1 MLEPAATVQQAATQQ
16 AQLGQVEQ
24 MVRGVGE
31 AIGEALA
38 RWIREDAIDAKILGR
53 PPPLWDGSP
62 ELWPSWSMR
71 VESFAKRLG
80 AAEEM
85 PQAITGDAHE
95 LHLRNFSAE
104 AAQRSQ
110 KLFDLFVDTLH
121 GRAAL
126 TLRVCEKGNGFQV
139 WSRLHKGFQAKS
151 ASRFQSML
159 SAIMHP
165 E

>member
-1 MLEPAATVQQAATQQ
+1 MPNTEPAQFAQAAAQQQ

-38 RWIREDAIDAKILGR
+38 RRLREDALDAKLLGR
-53 PPPLWDGSP
+53 PPPAWDGSP
-62 ELWPSWSMR
+62 EHWPAWSMR

-80 AAEEM
+80 AVEEM
-85 PQAITGDAHE
+85 VQAITGEASE
-95 LHLRNFSAE
+95 LNLADFSAE

-110 KLFDLFVDTLH
+110 KLFDLFVETLN

-126 TLRVCEKGNGFQV
+126 MLRVCEKGTDSRSGAAYTRSTKRSRHQGF
-139 WSRLHKGFQAKS
+139 RAC
-151 ASRFQSML
+151 
-159 SAIMHP
+159 
-165 E
+165 

>member
-1 MLEPAATVQQAATQQ
+1 MPDPAPAAQQAAAQQ

-38 RWIREDAIDAKILGR
+38 RRLREDAIDAKILGR
-53 PPPLWDGSP
+53 PPPRWDGSP

-85 PQAITGDAHE
+85 AQAITGNAHE
-95 LHLRNFSAE
+95 LHLTDFSEE

-110 KLFDLFVDTLH
+110 KLFDLFVETLD
-121 GRAAL
+121 GRAA
-126 TLRVCEKGNGFQV
+126 
-139 WSRLHKGFQAKS
+139 
-151 ASRFQSML
+151 
-159 SAIMHP
+159 
-165 E
+165 